1 MTHWS
6 DFLRRMML
14 GATLSGPAVGA
25 GADDAVAGHPPAEVG
40 ERTPDRQAAPK
51 QAELGAE

>member
-14 GATLSGPAVGA
+14 GATLSGPAVATGA
-25 GADDAVAGHPPAEVG
+25 EDAIAGQPPAEVG
-40 ERTPDRQAAPK
+40 ERTPDRLAAPK
-51 QAELGAE
+51 PEDLPAE